1 MKEDVVE
8 TEPVKKSAKK
18 KKFEATS
25 TRSLETF
32 FADDKHEIIPKEKI
46 ANIGDINE
54 RT

>member
-1 MKEDVVE
+1 VIEPIKKSSKKKRVE
-8 TEPVKKSAKK
+8 T
-18 KKFEATS
+18 TS

-46 ANIGDINE
+46 VNIGDINE